1 MRDGDLA
8 FGGATLVIGVAYY
21 FMATSVPVSQ
31 LADAIGPQGLPKVYA
46 LMLVALSLILIVTG
60 VRDSGFGIRA
70 PRGSESQAPKESE
83 SRGSRIPNP
92 GSRFFRA
99 AGMLAIGVAYI
110 VVVPWLGYLLA
121 ISMLIFATT
130 YYQGGTIGRKSAVV
144 ALCGG
149 VFFWLLFVV
158 LMGIAQPP
166 GFFPPQR

>member
-1 MRDGDLA
+1 VKYADLA
-8 FGGATLVIGVAYY
+8 FGGATFVFGVAYY

-60 VRDSGFGIRA
+60 LRDVRSSIGSP
-70 PRGSESQAPKESE
+70 PRSEVRERPA
-83 SRGSRIPNP
+83 SRRLL
-92 GSRFFRA
+92 RA

-121 ISMLIFATT
+121 ISMLILATT
-130 YYQGGTIGRKSAVV
+130 YYQGGTLGRHATVV
-144 ALCGG
+144 AVCGG

-166 GFFPPQR
+166 GFFSPPR

>member
-1 MRDGDLA
+1 VRHGDLV

-21 FMATSVPVSQ
+21 FLATAVPVSQ

-60 VRDSGFGIRA
+60 LRDVRFAIRSPRASGNR
-70 PRGSESQAPKESE
+70 
-83 SRGSRIPNP
+83 SRS
-92 GSRFFRA
+92 FLRA
-99 AGMLAIGVAYI
+99 AGMVVIGVAYI
-110 VVVPWLGYLLA
+110 VVVPWLGFLLT
-121 ISMLIFATT
+121 ISILILATT
-130 YYQGGTIGRKSAVV
+130 YYQGGTIGRYASVV

-166 GFFPPQR
+166 GFFPPPR

>member
-1 MRDGDLA
+1 VRDGDLA

-60 VRDSGFGIRA
+60 LRGVRSSL
-70 PRGSESQAPKESE
+70 GSPQRSE
-83 SRGSRIPNP
+83 VRERPASRGLL
-92 GSRFFRA
+92 RA
-99 AGMLAIGVAYI
+99 IGMLAIGVAYI

-121 ISMLIFATT
+121 ISMLIVATT

>member
-1 MRDGDLA
+1 MKYGNLA

-21 FMATSVPVSQ
+21 FLATAVPVSQ
-31 LADAIGPQGLPKVYA
+31 LADAIGPQGLPKVYG

-70 PRGSESQAPKESE
+70 PRGSESQAPTESE
-83 SRGSRIPNP
+83 SRGSRPNP

-99 AGMLAIGVAYI
+99 AGMLAIGIAYI
-110 VVVPWLGYLLA
+110 LLVPWLGYLLA
-121 ISMLIFATT
+121 IPMLILATT
-130 YYQGGTIGRKSAVV
+130 YYQGGAIGRYAAIV

-158 LMGIAQPP
+158 LMGIAHPP